1 MGVARSLYIRP
12 CMLWVAG
19 FGADKKGF
27 VFGIVVGVAF
37 FLGWGRISCR
47 VGVAN
52 VYTRELVSVS
62 HVLDHYTPRN
72 NISSQRSRSSC
83 DRVM

>member
-27 VFGIVVGVAF
+27 VFGIVVRVAF
-37 FLGWGRISCR
+37 FPWRRADILPRGRGKR
-47 VGVAN
+47 VYEGVGV
-52 VYTRELVSVS
+52 S
-62 HVLDHYTPRN
+62 
-72 NISSQRSRSSC
+72 
-83 DRVM
+83 